1 MKKHS
6 KKTSYITRVC
16 MITLTIILIILFFC
30 IMLLVSQI
38 QGTARIVNYAGLVRG
53 KTQRIIKLEDAR
65 QPHDEMIESVS
76 SYIKGLR
83 YGSKELNLV
92 RLDDKAFQSKMQE
105 LNSYFKE
112 LCDEIQLVREKGHEH
127 TSIIDKSEH
136 FFQICDEAT
145 GLAEA
150 YSQEKA
156 SALSRLEQI
165 VFVDIGGLI
174 ILIAIELVKAL
185 RYAAQN
191 RILQSKVYLDEAT
204 GLPNKNKC
212 EEILNASESFSEEE
226 SIAICVFD
234 LNNLRNINNNLGHDK
249 GDEYIRSFAIQLR
262 IAVADEYFV
271 GRDGGDEFIAV
282 LKNVTRA
289 QVEQCLQDIREQT
302 TRYSKEY
309 PEMPISYAVGYAM
322 SQDFEAPTMRELFRY
337 ADKNMYIDKNRAKM
351 EEAAEEKRLNQRLLA
366 KVKEMGYQFSD
377 CLYCDAFRDQYRV
390 LRASSKFF
398 LAEDGSYSGAVEQIV
413 HKLATDSTRKMI
425 WTQLQIEY
433 LKEHITKDNYSHE
446 ISYQYQEGES
456 ALHGRLTVIFCDTG
470 RDGTLHHFILGF
482 EVFHDRDIAVADEK
496 LQLTQYYEQLK
507 QTILENGNYVEALL
521 DTAEAVYTVDF
532 THDRLENIFYHSERV
547 REFALEID
555 LPCSYDA
562 YCLKQKEFVT
572 KNTRENYR
580 IVESS
585 EKMLNR
591 FRTGEKQITV
601 EYQEMGQNDKIIWLQ
616 KTVLMSKDTVYDN
629 EHQGETTV
637 IHGIILFKDTSV
649 FHERDE
655 QEKERLQLAFEKADS
670 ASRAKTEFVNRMS
683 HDIRTPING
692 IMGMLDII
700 RKNKDNP
707 EKLEE
712 CLGKIQLSAGH
723 LMALADDVL
732 DMSKLESGK
741 LVLEEVSFD
750 LLQLM
755 ADVTSLVNAQLL
767 EMKLSHHTH
776 RKNLKHTI
784 LIGSPTRLR
793 QIMLNLFS
801 NAIKYNKVGGTI
813 DTYSKEISC
822 DGTTVWYEFKIK
834 DSGIGMSEEF
844 VKEELFDI
852 FTQEQ
857 AGARTHYKG
866 SGLGMSIVK
875 QLVEAMHGTI
885 EVKSTLGEGTTFIL
899 HLPFKIDMGTG
910 TNGADENYSLNRQYE
925 QNIEEKGRSNLSD
938 TEKEVEK
945 TSMSLPENKTNNLSD
960 NTESVQNDL
969 HGTKVLLVED
979 NDLNMEIAEFYLEDY
994 GATVEKAWNG
1004 QEAFDKFIA
1013 SAPGTYDI
1021 ILMDIM
1027 MPVMDGLSACRATRA
1042 SDHADSAAVPII
1054 AMTAQVSKES
1064 IEESILAGM
1073 NGHLTK
1079 PVALEKLIKTIMKFI
1094 NL

>member
-813 DTYSKEISC
+813 
-822 DGTTVWYEFKIK
+822 
-834 DSGIGMSEEF
+834 
-844 VKEELFDI
+844 
-852 FTQEQ
+852 
-857 AGARTHYKG
+857 
-866 SGLGMSIVK
+866 
-875 QLVEAMHGTI
+875 

-1027 MPVMDGLSACRATRA
+1027 MPVMDGLSACRAIRA

-1064 IEESILAGM
+1064 IKESILAGM

-1079 PVALEKLIKTIMKFI
+1079 PVASEKLIKTIMKFI

>member
-1 MKKHS
+1 MKKIGIMTDSHS
-6 KKTSYITRVC
+6 GILTEEAEKLGIKVLPMPFYIDDELYLEGVDLSREEFYEKLRQGVNVSTSQPSPQEVMETWDDMLKEYETLIYIPISSGLSGSC
-16 MITLTIILIILFFC
+16 M
-30 IMLLVSQI
+30 
-38 QGTARIVNYAGLVRG
+38 TA
-53 KTQRIIKLEDAR
+53 Q
-65 QPHDEMIESVS
+65 
-76 SYIKGLR
+76 
-83 YGSKELNLV
+83 
-92 RLDDKAFQSKMQE
+92 
-105 LNSYFKE
+105 
-112 LCDEIQLVREKGHEH
+112 
-127 TSIIDKSEH
+127 
-136 FFQICDEAT
+136 
-145 GLAEA
+145 GLAQDEE
-150 YSQEKA
+150 YEGK
-156 SALSRLEQI
+156 
-165 VFVDIGGLI
+165 VFVVDNGHVSTPLHRS
-174 ILIAIELVKAL
+174 V
-185 RYAAQN
+185 
-191 RILQSKVYLDEAT
+191 LD
-204 GLPNKNKC
+204 
-212 EEILNASESFSEEE
+212 
-226 SIAICVFD
+226 
-234 LNNLRNINNNLGHDK
+234 
-249 GDEYIRSFAIQLR
+249 
-262 IAVADEYFV
+262 AVAMAEA
-271 GRDGGDEFIAV
+271 G
-282 LKNVTRA
+282 
-289 QVEQCLQDIREQT
+289 
-302 TRYSKEY
+302 YS
-309 PEMPISYAVGYAM
+309 
-322 SQDFEAPTMRELFRY
+322 
-337 ADKNMYIDKNRAKM
+337 
-351 EEAAEEKRLNQRLLA
+351 
-366 KVKEMGYQFSD
+366 
-377 CLYCDAFRDQYRV
+377 
-390 LRASSKFF
+390 
-398 LAEDGSYSGAVEQIV
+398 AVEIKKILEETKEQMVIYV
-413 HKLATDSTRKMI
+413 GLST
-425 WTQLQIEY
+425 LEY
-433 LKEHITKDNYSHE
+433 LKKGGR
-446 ISYQYQEGES
+446 ISSTS
-456 ALHGRLTVIFCDTG
+456 ALLANVLNIKPVMKFGTG
-470 RDGTLHHFILGF
+470 
-482 EVFHDRDIAVADEK
+482 V
-496 LQLTQYYEQLK
+496 
-507 QTILENGNYVEALL
+507 L
-521 DTAEAVYTVDF
+521 DVY
-532 THDRLENIFYHSERV
+532 
-547 REFALEID
+547 
-555 LPCSYDA
+555 
-562 YCLKQKEFVT
+562 QKC
-572 KNTRENYR
+572 R
-580 IVESS
+580 
-585 EKMLNR
+585 
-591 FRTGEKQITV
+591 
-601 EYQEMGQNDKIIWLQ
+601 
-616 KTVLMSKDTVYDN
+616 
-629 EHQGETTV
+629 
-637 IHGIILFKDTSV
+637 DTSV

-1027 MPVMDGLSACRATRA
+1027 MPVMDGLSACRAIRA

-1079 PVALEKLIKTIMKFI
+1079 PVASEKLIKTIMKFI

>member
-1 MKKHS
+1 MERLDMKKNSSS
-6 KKTSYITRVC
+6 KKASYIIRGT
-16 MITLTIILIILFFC
+16 MIFLTTILIILFFC

-38 QGTARIVNYAGLVRG
+38 QGTARVVNYAGLVRG
-53 KTQRIIKLEDAR
+53 KTQRIIKLEDAG

-92 RLDDKAFQSKMQE
+92 RLEDTSFQNKMKE
-105 LNSYFKE
+105 LNIYFKE
-112 LCDEIQLVREKGHEH
+112 LCGEIQCVREVGYEN
-127 TSIIDKSEH
+127 TAIIDKSEH

-150 YSQEKA
+150 YSQRKA
-156 SALSRLEQI
+156 TALSQLETI
-165 VFVDIGGLI
+165 VFVDIGGLV
-174 ILIAIELVKAL
+174 ILIAVELIKAL

-212 EEILNASESFSEEE
+212 EETLNTPETLSAEDAV
-226 SIAICVFD
+226 AICVFD

-249 GDEYIRSFAIQLR
+249 GDEYIRSFAVQLR

-282 LKNVTRA
+282 LKNVTRS
-289 QVEQCLQDIREQT
+289 QVEECLRNIQEQT
-302 TRYSKEY
+302 AKYSKEY

-322 SQDFEAPTMRELFRY
+322 SQDFEQSTMRELFRY

-351 EEAAEEKRLNQRLLA
+351 EEAAEEKRMNQRLLA
-366 KVKEMGYQFSD
+366 RVKKMGYQFSD
-377 CLYCDAFRDQYRV
+377 CLYCDAFMDQYRA

-433 LKEHITKDNYSHE
+433 LKEHVTKENTTQE
-446 ISYQYQEGES
+446 ISYQYKEEEN
-456 ALHGRLTVIFCDTG
+456 ALHGRLTVIYCDTG

-482 EVFHDRDIAVADEK
+482 EVFHDRKVAVSDEK

-507 QTILENGNYVEALL
+507 QAILENGNYVEALL

-532 THDRLENIFYHSERV
+532 THDQLEKIFYHSNIEQQFDV
-547 REFALEID
+547 KVN
-555 LPCSYDA
+555 LPCSYDI
-562 YCLKQKEFVT
+562 YCIKREEFVT
-572 KNTRENYR
+572 EETRENYR

-585 EKMLNR
+585 SKLLER
-591 FRTGEKQITV
+591 FRMGEKQVTV
-601 EYQEMGQNDKIIWLQ
+601 EYKEKATDGSLVWLQ
-616 KTVLMSKDTVYDN
+616 KTVLMSKDTVYDSKL
-629 EHQGETTV
+629 QKETTV
-637 IHGIILFKDTSV
+637 VHGIILFKNTSV
-649 FHERDE
+649 FHEKE
-655 QEKERLQLAFEKADS
+655 QKERERLQIAFEKADS

-692 IMGMLDII
+692 IMGMLDMI
-700 RKNKDNP
+700 RKYKENP
-707 EKLEE
+707 EKMED
-712 CLGKIQLSAGH
+712 CLNKIQLSAGH

-741 LVLEEVSFD
+741 LVFEEVSFD

-784 LIGSPTRLR
+784 LLGSPTRLR

-813 DTYSKEISC
+813 DTYAKEISF
-822 DGTTVWYEFKIK
+822 DGITVWYEFKIK
-834 DSGIGMSEEF
+834 DSGIGMSEKF

-857 AGARTHYKG
+857 TDARTHYKG

-875 QLVEAMHGTI
+875 QLIEAMHGTI
-885 EVKSTLGEGTTFIL
+885 EVESTLGEGTTFL
-899 HLPFKIDMGTG
+899 FRLPFKI
-910 TNGADENYSLNRQYE
+910 SE
-925 QNIEEKGRSNLSD
+925 QSEKNIEKRSSYNIEEITDKSSILMPEDSEFTHPNS
-938 TEKEVEK
+938 EK
-945 TSMSLPENKTNNLSD
+945 TP
-960 NTESVQNDL
+960 QNGL
-969 HGTKVLLVED
+969 QGIKILLVED
-979 NDLNMEIAEFYLEDY
+979 NDLNMEIAEFYLSDY
-994 GATVEKAWNG
+994 GAMIEKAWNG
-1004 QEAFDKFIA
+1004 QEALHKFIS
-1013 SAPGTYDI
+1013 SAPQTYDI

-1027 MPVMDGLSACRATRA
+1027 MPVMDGLEACRAIRTSNRPDA
-1042 SDHADSAAVPII
+1042 KSIPII
-1054 AMTAQVSKES
+1054 AMTAQASQECMEKCQLV
-1064 IEESILAGM
+1064 GM

-1079 PVALEKLIKTIMKFI
+1079 PVASEKLIKTIREFTI
-1094 NL
+1094 

>member
-1 MKKHS
+1 MKKSS
-6 KKTSYITRVC
+6 KKASYITRGC
-16 MITLTIILIILFFC
+16 MILLTTILIILFFC

-38 QGTARIVNYAGLVRG
+38 QGTARVVNYAGLVRG
-53 KTQRIIKLEDAR
+53 KTQRIIKLEDAD

-83 YGSKELNLV
+83 YGSEELNLV
-92 RLDDKAFQSKMQE
+92 RLEDTAFQNKMEE

-112 LCDEIQLVREKGHEH
+112 LCEEIQHVREVGYEN
-127 TSIIDKSEH
+127 TAIIDKSEH

-150 YSQEKA
+150 YSQRKA
-156 SALSRLEQI
+156 SALSQLEKI
-165 VFVDIGGLI
+165 VFIDIGGLV
-174 ILIAIELVKAL
+174 ILIAIELIKAL

-212 EEILNASESFSEEE
+212 EEILNAPEPLSAGDAV
-226 SIAICVFD
+226 AICVFD

-249 GDEYIRSFAIQLR
+249 GDEYIRSFAVQLR

-282 LKNVTRA
+282 LKNVTRG
-289 QVEQCLQDIREQT
+289 QVEECLRDIREQT
-302 TRYSKEY
+302 AKYSKEY

-322 SQDFEAPTMRELFRY
+322 SQDFEQSTMRELFRY

-351 EEAAEEKRLNQRLLA
+351 EEAAEEKRMNQRLLA

-377 CLYCDAFRDQYRV
+377 CLYCDAFMDQYRV

-413 HKLATDSTRKMI
+413 HKLATDSTRKTI
-425 WTQLQIEY
+425 WTQLQINY
-433 LKEHITKDNYSHE
+433 LKEHVTKEHATQE
-446 ISYQYQEGES
+446 ISYQYTEEENL
-456 ALHGRLTVIFCDTG
+456 LHGKLTVIFCDTG
-470 RDGTLHHFILGF
+470 RDKTLHHFILGF
-482 EVFHDRDIAVADEK
+482 EVFHDRNVAVSDEK
-496 LQLTQYYEQLK
+496 LQLTQYYEQMK
-507 QTILENGNYVEALL
+507 QAILENGNYVEALL

-532 THDRLENIFYHSERV
+532 THDRLEKIFYHSESV
-547 REFALEID
+547 RKNNLKMEI
-555 LPCSYDA
+555 PCSYDA
-562 YCLKQKEFVT
+562 YCLKQKAFVT
-572 KNTRENYR
+572 KDTRENYR

-585 EKMLNR
+585 GKLLER
-591 FRTGEKQITV
+591 FCTGEKQVAV
-601 EYQEMGQNDKIIWLQ
+601 EYREKDQNGKLIWLQ
-616 KTVLMSKDTVYDN
+616 KTVLMSKDTVYDS
-629 EHQGETTV
+629 ELQEETTV
-637 IHGIILFKDTSV
+637 VHGIILFKDTSV
-649 FHERDE
+649 FHEKE
-655 QEKERLQLAFEKADS
+655 QQEKERLQLAFEKADS

-700 RKNKDNP
+700 RKNEDNP
-707 EKLEE
+707 VKLEE
-712 CLGKIQLSAGH
+712 CLRKIQLSAGH

-741 LVLEEVSFD
+741 LVLEEVPFN

-776 RKNLKHTI
+776 RTNLKHT
-784 LIGSPTRLR
+784 LLLGSPTRLR

-813 DTYSKEISC
+813 DTYAKEISC
-822 DGTTVWYEFKIK
+822 DGTIVWYEFKIK
-834 DSGIGMSEEF
+834 DSGIGMSEQF

-852 FTQEQ
+852 FTQEK

-875 QLVEAMHGTI
+875 QLIEAMHGTI
-885 EVKSTLGEGTTFIL
+885 DVKSTLGEGTTFVFR
-899 HLPFKIDMGTG
+899 LPFKI
-910 TNGADENYSLNRQYE
+910 NE
-925 QNIEEKGRSNLSD
+925 QQSKNIEGKYQTSTKEISDKTSILMPGNKESGLSD
-938 TEKEVEK
+938 KE
-945 TSMSLPENKTNNLSD
+945 MP
-960 NTESVQNDL
+960 VQNSL
-969 HGTKVLLVED
+969 YGINILLVED
-979 NDLNMEIAEFYLEDY
+979 NDLNMEIAEFYLKDY
-994 GATVEKAWNG
+994 GATIEKAWNG
-1004 QEAFDKFIA
+1004 QEALNKFITA
-1013 SAPGTYDI
+1013 EPKTYDI

-1027 MPVMDGLSACRATRA
+1027 MPVMDGLEACQAIRS
-1042 SDHADSAAVPII
+1042 SDHVDAATIPII
-1054 AMTAQVSKES
+1054 AMTAQASQES
-1064 IEESILAGM
+1064 VEKCMLAGM

-1079 PVALEKLIKTIMKFI
+1079 PITSGELVKIIMKFTK
-1094 NL
+1094 

>member
-1 MKKHS
+1 MERLDMKKNSSS
-6 KKTSYITRVC
+6 KKASYITRGA
-16 MITLTIILIILFFC
+16 MIFLTTILIILFFC

-53 KTQRIIKLEDAR
+53 KTQRIIKLEDAG
-65 QPHDEMIESVS
+65 QPHDEMIDSVS

-83 YGSKELNLV
+83 YGSEELNLV
-92 RLDDKAFQSKMQE
+92 RLEDKAFQSKMKE

-112 LCDEIQLVREKGHEH
+112 LCGEIQRVREVGYEN
-127 TSIIDKSEH
+127 TAIIDKSEH

-150 YSQEKA
+150 YSQRKA
-156 SALSRLEQI
+156 TALSQLETI
-165 VFVDIGGLI
+165 VFVDIGGLV
-174 ILIAIELVKAL
+174 ILIAVELIKAL

-212 EEILNASESFSEEE
+212 EEILNTPATLSAEDAV
-226 SIAICVFD
+226 AICVFD

-249 GDEYIRSFAIQLR
+249 GDEYIRSFAVQLR
-262 IAVADEYFV
+262 IAVADEYFI

-282 LKNVTRA
+282 LKNVTRS
-289 QVEQCLQDIREQT
+289 QVEECLKDIREQT
-302 TRYSKEY
+302 AKYSKEY

-322 SQDFEAPTMRELFRY
+322 SQDFEQSTMRELFRY

-351 EEAAEEKRLNQRLLA
+351 EEAAEEKRMNQHLLA
-366 KVKEMGYQFSD
+366 KVKAMGYQFSD
-377 CLYCDAFRDQYRV
+377 CLYCDAFMDQYRV

-413 HKLATDSTRKMI
+413 QKLATDSTRKMI

-433 LKEHITKDNYSHE
+433 LKEHVTKENTTQE
-446 ISYQYQEGES
+446 ISYQYTEEEN
-456 ALHGRLTVIFCDTG
+456 ALHGRLTTIYCDTG
-470 RDGTLHHFILGF
+470 RDGMLHHFILGF
-482 EVFHDRDIAVADEK
+482 EVFHDRKVAVSDEK
-496 LQLTQYYEQLK
+496 LQLTQYYEQMK
-507 QTILENGNYVEALL
+507 QAILENGNYVEALL

-532 THDRLENIFYHSERV
+532 THDQLEKIFYHSNIEQRFDIKV
-547 REFALEID
+547 N
-555 LPCSYDA
+555 LPCSYDV
-562 YCLKQKEFVT
+562 YCIKREEFVT
-572 KNTRENYR
+572 EETRENYR

-585 EKMLNR
+585 SKLLER
-591 FRTGEKQITV
+591 FHMGEKQVTV
-601 EYQEMGQNDKIIWLQ
+601 EYKEKATDGSLIWLQ
-616 KTVLMSKDTVYDN
+616 KTVLMSKDTVYDSKL
-629 EHQGETTV
+629 QKETTV
-637 IHGIILFKDTSV
+637 VHGIILFKNTSV
-649 FHERDE
+649 FHEKE
-655 QEKERLQLAFEKADS
+655 QKEKERLQIAFEKADS
-670 ASRAKTEFVNRMS
+670 ASKAKTEFVNRMS

-700 RKNKDNP
+700 RKYKDDS
-707 EKLEE
+707 EKIED
-712 CLGKIQLSAGH
+712 CLNKIQLSAGH

-767 EMKLSHHTH
+767 EMKLSHHIH

-784 LIGSPTRLR
+784 LLGSPTRVR

-813 DTYSKEISC
+813 DTYAKEISF

-834 DSGIGMSEEF
+834 DSGIGMSEKF

-857 AGARTHYKG
+857 TDARTHYKG

-875 QLVEAMHGTI
+875 QLIEAMHGTI
-885 EVKSTLGEGTTFIL
+885 EVESTLGEGTTFMFQ
-899 HLPFKIDMGTG
+899 LPFKVSEQPEKTI
-910 TNGADENYSLNRQYE
+910 E
-925 QNIEEKGRSNLSD
+925 QNFLFPTDNVMDKTCISLQENQSSEASHDEE
-938 TEKEVEK
+938 
-945 TSMSLPENKTNNLSD
+945 P
-960 NTESVQNDL
+960 VQNSL
-969 HGTKVLLVED
+969 QGIKILLVED
-979 NDLNMEIAEFYLEDY
+979 NDLNMEIAEFYLSDY
-994 GATVEKAWNG
+994 GAIIEKAWNG
-1004 QEAFDKFIA
+1004 QEALDKFIS
-1013 SAPGTYDI
+1013 SAPQTYDI

-1027 MPVMDGLSACRATRA
+1027 MPVMDGLEACRKIRA
-1042 SDHADSAAVPII
+1042 SSHPQGKIIPII
-1054 AMTAQVSKES
+1054 AMTAQASQECMEKCQ
-1064 IEESILAGM
+1064 LAGM

-1079 PVALEKLIKTIMKFI
+1079 PVASEKLIKTIRKFTI
-1094 NL
+1094 

>member
-1 MKKHS
+1 MKKSS
-6 KKTSYITRVC
+6 KKASYITRGC
-16 MITLTIILIILFFC
+16 MILLTTILIILFFC

-38 QGTARIVNYAGLVRG
+38 QGTARVVNYAGLVRG
-53 KTQRIIKLEDAR
+53 KTQRIIKLEDAG
-65 QPHDEMIESVS
+65 QPHDEMIESVA

-83 YGSKELNLV
+83 YGSQELNLV
-92 RLDDKAFQSKMQE
+92 RLEDEAFQSKMRE
-105 LNSYFKE
+105 LNRYFKE
-112 LCDEIQLVREKGHEH
+112 LCGEIQRVREVGYEN
-127 TSIIDKSEH
+127 TAIIDKSEQ

-150 YSQEKA
+150 YSQRKA
-156 SALSRLEQI
+156 TALSQLETI
-165 VFVDIGGLI
+165 VFVDIGGLV
-174 ILIAIELVKAL
+174 ILIAIELIKAL

-212 EEILNASESFSEEE
+212 EEILNASESLSAEDAV
-226 SIAICVFD
+226 AICVFD

-249 GDEYIRSFAIQLR
+249 GDEYIRSFAVQLR

-282 LKNVTRA
+282 LRNVTRA
-289 QVEQCLQDIREQT
+289 QVEECLRDIREQT
-302 TRYSKEY
+302 AKYSKEY

-322 SQDFEAPTMRELFRY
+322 SQDFEQSTMRELFRY

-351 EEAAEEKRLNQRLLA
+351 EEAAEEKRMNQRLLT

-377 CLYCDAFRDQYRV
+377 CLYCDAFMDQYRV

-425 WTQLQIEY
+425 WTQLQIDY
-433 LKEHITKDNYSHE
+433 LKENVTKENDIHE
-446 ISYQYQEGES
+446 ISYQYQEEES
-456 ALHGRLTVIFCDTG
+456 LLHGRLTTIFCDTG

-482 EVFHDRDIAVADEK
+482 EVFHDRNIAVSDEK
-496 LQLTQYYEQLK
+496 LQLTQYYEQMK
-507 QTILENGNYVEALL
+507 QAILENGNYVEALL

-532 THDRLENIFYHSERV
+532 THDRLEKIFYHSENV
-547 REFALEID
+547 QEFD
-555 LPCSYDA
+555 MKMGLPCSYDT
-562 YCLKQKEFVT
+562 YCLKQEEFVT
-572 KNTRENYR
+572 EDTRENYR
-580 IVESS
+580 IMESS
-585 EKMLNR
+585 AKLLER
-591 FRTGEKQITV
+591 FRTGEKQVTV
-601 EYQEMGQNDKIIWLQ
+601 EYREKGQNGKLIWLQ
-616 KTVLMSKDTVYDN
+616 KTVLMSKDIVYDS
-629 EHQGETTV
+629 ELQEETTV
-637 IHGIILFKDTSV
+637 VHGIILFKDTSV
-649 FHERDE
+649 FHEKE
-655 QEKERLQLAFEKADS
+655 QQERERLQLAFEKADS
-670 ASRAKTEFVNRMS
+670 ASKAKTEFVNRMS

-692 IMGMLDII
+692 IMGMLDMI
-700 RKNKDNP
+700 RKYKDDP
-707 EKLEE
+707 GKIED
-712 CLGKIQLSAGH
+712 CLNKIQLSAGH

-767 EMKLSHHTH
+767 EMKLSHHTY

-784 LIGSPTRLR
+784 LLGSPTRLR

-813 DTYSKEISC
+813 DTYAKEVSS

-834 DSGIGMSEEF
+834 DSGIGMSEQF

-857 AGARTHYKG
+857 TDARTYYKG

-875 QLVEAMHGTI
+875 QLIEAMHGTI
-885 EVKSTLGEGTTFIL
+885 EVESTLGEGTTFIFR
-899 HLPFKIDMGTG
+899 LPFKISIQKGK
-910 TNGADENYSLNRQYE
+910 
-925 QNIEEKGRSNLSD
+925 NIEEKCLHNTKKISN
-938 TEKEVEK
+938 K
-945 TSMSLPENKTNNLSD
+945 TCASVPESVVSVSSNNKENK
-960 NTESVQNDL
+960 EPEQNSL
-969 HGTKVLLVED
+969 NGINILLVED
-979 NDLNMEIAEFYLEDY
+979 NDLNMEIAEFYLSDY
-994 GATVEKAWNG
+994 GATIEKAWNG
-1004 QEAFDKFIA
+1004 QEALDKFTS
-1013 SAPGTYDI
+1013 SAPNTYDI

-1027 MPVMDGLSACRATRA
+1027 MPVMDGLEACRKIRA
-1042 SDHADSAAVPII
+1042 SSHPEGKVVPII
-1054 AMTAQVSKES
+1054 AMTAQASQECTEKCQ
-1064 IEESILAGM
+1064 IAGM

-1079 PVALEKLIKTIMKFI
+1079 PVASEKLIKTIMEFAI
-1094 NL
+1094 

>member
-1 MKKHS
+1 MKKSS
-6 KKTSYITRVC
+6 KKASYITRGC
-16 MITLTIILIILFFC
+16 MILLTTILIILFFG

-38 QGTARIVNYAGLVRG
+38 QGTARVVNYAGLVRG
-53 KTQRIIKLEDAR
+53 KTQRIIKLEDAG
-65 QPHDEMIESVS
+65 QPHDEMIESVA

-83 YGSKELNLV
+83 YGSQELNLV
-92 RLDDKAFQSKMQE
+92 RLEDKAFQSKMRE

-112 LCDEIQLVREKGHEH
+112 LCGEIQCVREVGYEN
-127 TSIIDKSEH
+127 TAIIDKSEQ

-150 YSQEKA
+150 YSQRKA
-156 SALSRLEQI
+156 TALRQLETI
-165 VFVDIGGLI
+165 VFVDIGGLV
-174 ILIAIELVKAL
+174 ILIAIELIKAL

-212 EEILNASESFSEEE
+212 EEILNAPEALSAEDAV
-226 SIAICVFD
+226 AICVFD

-249 GDEYIRSFAIQLR
+249 GDEYIRSFAVQLR

-282 LKNVTRA
+282 LKNVTRG
-289 QVEQCLQDIREQT
+289 QVEECLRDIREQT
-302 TRYSKEY
+302 AKYSKEY

-322 SQDFEAPTMRELFRY
+322 SQDFEQSTMRELFRY

-377 CLYCDAFRDQYRV
+377 CLYCDAFMDQYRV
-390 LRASSKFF
+390 LRSSSKFF

-413 HKLATDSTRKMI
+413 HKLATDSTRKAI
-425 WTQLQIEY
+425 WTQLQIKY
-433 LKEHITKDNYSHE
+433 LKEHVTEEHDTHE
-446 ISYQYQEGES
+446 ISYQYTEEENL
-456 ALHGRLTVIFCDTG
+456 LHGKLTIIFCDTG

-482 EVFHDRDIAVADEK
+482 EVFHDRNIAVSDEK

-507 QTILENGNYVEALL
+507 QAILENGNYVEALL

-532 THDRLENIFYHSERV
+532 THDRLEKIFYHSESV
-547 REFALEID
+547 QEFDIKTA
-555 LPCSYDA
+555 LPCSYDT
-562 YCLKQKEFVT
+562 YCLKQEEFIT
-572 KNTRENYR
+572 EDTRENYR
-580 IVESS
+580 IVASS
-585 EKMLNR
+585 AKLLER
-591 FRTGEKQITV
+591 FYTGEKQVTV
-601 EYQEMGQNDKIIWLQ
+601 EYRERGQNGKVIWLQ
-616 KTVLMSKDTVYDN
+616 KTVLLSKDTVYDS
-629 EHQGETTV
+629 ELQEETTV
-637 IHGIILFKDTSV
+637 VHGIILFKDTSV
-649 FHERDE
+649 FHEKE
-655 QEKERLQLAFEKADS
+655 QQEKERLQLAFEKADS

-692 IMGMLDII
+692 IMGMLDMI
-700 RKNKDNP
+700 RKYKDDP
-707 EKLEE
+707 EKTED
-712 CLGKIQLSAGH
+712 CLNKIQLSAGH

-784 LIGSPTRLR
+784 LLGSPTRLR

-813 DTYSKEISC
+813 DTYAKEISC

-834 DSGIGMSEEF
+834 DSGIGMSEQF

-852 FTQEQ
+852 FTQEKS
-857 AGARTHYKG
+857 GARTHYKG

-875 QLVEAMHGTI
+875 QLIEAMHGTI
-885 EVKSTLGEGTTFIL
+885 EVKSILGEGTTFVFQ
-899 HLPFKIDMGTG
+899 LPFKIG
-910 TNGADENYSLNRQYE
+910 E
-925 QNIEEKGRSNLSD
+925 QHRKNIEGKYQTDSEEISD
-938 TEKEVEK
+938 K
-945 TSMSLPENKTNNLSD
+945 TSILMLSNKESGISDEEAPNPNSL
-960 NTESVQNDL
+960 QGI
-969 HGTKVLLVED
+969 HILLVED

-994 GATVEKAWNG
+994 GATIEKAWNG
-1004 QEAFDKFIA
+1004 QEAVDKFIT
-1013 SAPGTYDI
+1013 SAPKTYDV

-1027 MPVMDGLSACRATRA
+1027 MPVMDGLEACQAIR
-1042 SDHADSAAVPII
+1042 SSNHADAATVPII
-1054 AMTAQVSKES
+1054 AMTAQASRES
-1064 IEESILAGM
+1064 AEKCTLAGM

-1079 PVALEKLIKTIMKFI
+1079 PIAPEELIKTIMGVTI
-1094 NL
+1094 